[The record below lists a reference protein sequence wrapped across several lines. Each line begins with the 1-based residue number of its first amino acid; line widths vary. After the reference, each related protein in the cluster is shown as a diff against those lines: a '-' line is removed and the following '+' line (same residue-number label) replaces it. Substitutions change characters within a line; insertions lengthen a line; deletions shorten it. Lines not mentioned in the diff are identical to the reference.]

1 MKLHELGPKKGS
13 KRKKSKRIG
22 RGLGSGKGTYS
33 ARGIK
38 GQGARSGSKKKP
50 GFEGG
55 RTPLIAQI
63 PKKRGF
69 KSLFEKPEIV
79 NVSDLE
85 KKFKDGDNINKE
97 ELSKAGLINN
107 VKSKVKILGDG
118 EIKKKLKVEVDLY
131 SKNAEEKIKKAGG
144 EVKKIEL
151 KSQGKKKENK
161 KS

>member
-1 MKLHELGPKKGS
+1 MKLHELKPKNGS
-13 KRKKSKRIG
+13 KKRKGKRIG

-55 RTPLIAQI
+55 RTPLISQI

-69 KSLFEKPEIV
+69 KSIYEKPEIV
-79 NVSDLE
+79 NLFDLE
-85 KKFKDGDNINKE
+85 NKFKDGDNVDKKNLFK
-97 ELSKAGLINN
+97 LGLINSI
-107 VKSKVKILGDG
+107 KSKVKILGDG
-118 EIKKKLKVEVDLY
+118 DIKKKLKISADFF
-131 SKNAEEKIKKAGG
+131 SNSAAEKIKKAGG
-144 EVKKIEL
+144 EIEKLDVKVKAV
-151 KSQGKKKENK
+151 KKENK